1 MKPIYIIMML
11 GAVTSVSACMN
22 AETQP
27 APAVKKTQLAPPTK
41 STPNEKQV
49 EPIEKINTFD
59 RSVQLDSK
67 VYANDAD
74 AIERLIAMSSRSPEE
89 EGYLLML
96 SKKYDFYGK
105 PENIP
110 SALIKARQKPN

>member
-1 MKPIYIIMML
+1 MKQINIIMML
-11 GAVTSVSACMN
+11 CAVTSVSACMN
-22 AETQP
+22 PETKP
-27 APAVKKTQLAPPTK
+27 APAVKKTQLASQTK
-41 STPNEKQV
+41 STSNEKKI
-49 EPIEKINTFD
+49 ETIEKINTFD
-59 RSVQLDSK
+59 RSVQLGSQ
-67 VYANDAD
+67 VYTSDAD